1 MIYSQH
7 SKSALSIA
15 YFLILAL
22 VVFTHQKG
30 HAKEKTDEI
39 ATKVAAL
46 ELGINGYTIG
56 TKLSAEKKEYSS
68 AHMLYDAYEGT
79 YKFSDGEVNV
89 VVSKEDDT
97 ILALYQSNKKA
108 GIEQARRMISGL
120 MGLYGE
126 PTAMAHDTLVYWA
139 YNEKGKIA
147 EEKYNELRKDAKK
160 LDVLA
165 TVKFNSTFSITD
177 ETVSEQHQ
185 GTIYFIISSD
195 RLSEG
200 FMGNN

>member
-1 MIYSQH
+1 MILSQH
-7 SKSALSIA
+7 SRPLSAIA
-15 YFLILAL
+15 SFLLLAFL
-22 VVFTHQKG
+22 FSLQTG
-30 HAKEKTDEI
+30 HATERDDKLV
-39 ATKVAAL
+39 TKIAAL

-68 AHMLYDAYEGT
+68 DHLLYDAYEGT
-79 YKFSDGEVNV
+79 YKFNDGEVNV

-97 ILALYQSNKKA
+97 ILALYQSNKGA
-108 GIEQARRMISGL
+108 GIDQARKMISGL

-126 PTAMAHDTLVYWA
+126 PTAMAHDKLVYWA
-139 YNEKGKIA
+139 YGDKGKIA
-147 EEKYNELRKDAKK
+147 EETYNESRKNGKK

-177 ETVSEQHQ
+177 ETLSEKQE